1 MSATAEAK
9 KRALNAL
16 SCDTMKLHT
25 AYPGLTGA
33 NEVSGGAPA
42 YTSKSVLYGLSTAG
56 EARNLISGSVVFDVP
71 ACTVRWVTLWEGANM
86 LFVSPNG
93 GAPREFS
100 ADVSTN
106 VLTVPAHGWLDGDPI
121 VFYMSTPPSGL
132 TAGTVYY
139 VIDAAPDTF
148 KVAASPGGSEINL
161 SSQAADDCVV
171 SKITETV
178 YASQDTHTISAFPFG
193 APF

>member
-25 AYPGLTGA
+25 GYPGLTGA
-33 NEVSGGAPA
+33 NEVSGGTPA
-42 YTSKSVLYGLSTAG
+42 YTSKAITYGVSTAG
-56 EARNLISGSVVFDVP
+56 EARQIISGATTFDVP
-71 ACTVRWVTLWEGANM
+71 PCTVRWVTVWDSANM

-100 ADVSTN
+100 AELASN
-106 VLTVPAHGWLDGDPI
+106 VLTVPAHGWADDDPI
-121 VFYMSTPPSGL
+121 VFYMSTPPAGL

-139 VIDAAPDTF
+139 VINSTVDTF
-148 KVAASPGGSEINL
+148 QVSATVGGAAINL
-161 SSQAADDCVV
+161 TAQAADDCVV

-178 YASQDTHTISAFPFG
+178 YAAQDTHTISAFPIG